1 MLGRQTFLHLSHLY
15 YMTLLVIVFSI
26 VILVLLITWGKTNAF
41 LAFLLVSLMAGA
53 LLGIPLSKLAGAV
66 EKGIGDTLGALAGV
80 IMMGAMLGKLVAES
94 GAAQQIASSL
104 MKVFGVKYIQWA
116 LMITGFVIGI
126 PLFYNVGFVLMVPLI
141 FSVAYQY
148 KLPAVYI
155 GLPMLASLS
164 VTHGYLPPHP
174 APAALV
180 EQFHANM
187 GLTLM
192 YGLLV
197 ATPAIIIAGPIFSR
211 TLKNIKS
218 EPLQMFQPTVIAE
231 DKLPSLL
238 NSLGSSLL
246 PVVLLIVTTALP
258 MIFKEITIIQMLSSF
273 FGNAM
278 IVMLIALIVAT
289 FSLGR
294 STGMSMKRIMQ
305 IYESAVKDVA
315 MILLI
320 IAGAGAFKEVL
331 TVSGVSNEIATALE
345 GWPLHPLLLAWI
357 IACIIRVC
365 IGSATVAGL
374 TTAGIVAP
382 MVAQGR
388 VEPNLMVLSIGAGSL
403 MFSHVNDGGFWL
415 FKEYFNLSVKDTLR
429 SWSLMETIVAIVGLI
444 AVMILNI
451 FVGT

>member
-1 MLGRQTFLHLSHLY
+1 
-15 YMTLLVIVFSI
+15 MTLFIIAGCILFLIVLV
-26 VILVLLITWGKTNAF
+26 TWGKTNAF
-41 LAFLLVSLMAGA
+41 LAFLIVSLLAGW
-53 LLGIPLSKLAGAV
+53 LLGIPLNKLAVAV
-66 EKGIGDTLGALAGV
+66 EKGMGDTLGALTAV

-104 MKVFGVKYIQWA
+104 MKVFGTKYIQWA

-141 FSVAYQY
+141 FSVSYQY

-180 EQFHANM
+180 TQFNASM
-187 GLTLM
+187 GLTLL
-192 YGLLV
+192 YGLAV
-197 ATPAIIIAGPIFSR
+197 AIPAIIIAGPVYSA
-211 TLKNIKS
+211 TLKKIIAV
-218 EPLQMFQPTVIAE
+218 PLQTFKPVILPE
-231 DKLPSLL
+231 DRLPGLFNSLL
-238 NSLGSSLL
+238 SSLL
-246 PVVLLIVTTALP
+246 PVILLIVTTLLP
-258 MIFKEITIIQMLSSF
+258 FLFPGSTLLYHLSAF

-278 IVMLIALIVAT
+278 VVMLIALVVAT
-289 FSLGR
+289 FSLGVL
-294 STGMSMKRIMQ
+294 TGMPMKKIMTV
-305 IYESAVKDVA
+305 YESAVKDVA

-331 TVSGVSNEIATALE
+331 TVSGVSDDIAGALHR
-345 GWPLHPLLLAWI
+345 WPLHPLLLAWI
-357 IACIIRVC
+357 IAALIRGC

-382 MVAQGR
+382 MVLAGD
-388 VEPNLMVLSIGAGSL
+388 VNPNLMVLSIGAGSL

-415 FKEYFNLSVKDTLR
+415 FKEYFNLSVKDTIR
-429 SWSLMETIVAIVGLI
+429 SWSFMETIVAIVGLGG
-444 AVMILNI
+444 VMLLSM
-451 FVGT
+451 FV

>member
-1 MLGRQTFLHLSHLY
+1 MA
-15 YMTLLVIVFSI
+15 LLIIVCCI
-26 VILVLLITWGKTNAF
+26 LLLVLLITWGKINAF
-41 LAFLLVSLMAGA
+41 LAFLLVSLLAGW
-53 LLGIPLSKLAGAV
+53 LLGIPLNKLASTV
-66 EKGIGDTLGALAGV
+66 EKGMGDTLGSLTAV

-94 GAAQQIASSL
+94 GAAQQISASL
-104 MKVFGVKYIQWA
+104 MRVFGTKYIQWA

-180 EQFHANM
+180 KQFNANM
-187 GLTLM
+187 GLTLL
-192 YGLLV
+192 YGLIV
-197 ATPAIIIAGPIFSR
+197 AIPAIIIAGPIFSK
-211 TLKNIKS
+211 TIKKIKS
-218 EPLQMFQPTVIAE
+218 TPLQIFQPPVIPDE
-231 DKLPSLL
+231 KLPGLANSLL
-238 NSLGSSLL
+238 SSLL
-246 PVVLLIVTTALP
+246 PVILLIVTTVLP
-258 MIFKEITIIQMLSSF
+258 LF
-273 FGNAM
+273 FPASLLIKDTSAFVGNAM
-278 IVMLIALIVAT
+278 IVMLIALTVAT

-294 STGMSMKRIMQ
+294 STGMTMKKILNV
-305 IYESAVKDVA
+305 YESAVKDVA

-331 TVSGVSNEIATALE
+331 TVSGVSTDIARALE
-345 GWPLHPLLLAWI
+345 SWPLHPLLLAWL

-382 MVAQGR
+382 IVAQGL
-388 VEPNLMVLSIGAGSL
+388 VNPNLMVLSIGAGSL

-429 SWSLMETIVAIVGLI
+429 SWSLMETIVAIVGLA
-444 AVMILNI
+444 AVMLLNV
-451 FVGT
+451 FV